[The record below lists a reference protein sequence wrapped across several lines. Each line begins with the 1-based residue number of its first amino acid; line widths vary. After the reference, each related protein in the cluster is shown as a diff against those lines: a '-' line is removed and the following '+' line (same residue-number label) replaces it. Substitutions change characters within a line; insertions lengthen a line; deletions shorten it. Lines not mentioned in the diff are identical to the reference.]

1 MQQTKINRLKEILTE
16 EGRSGKWLSKQLG
29 KDPATVSK
37 WCSNRTQPSLEVIDR
52 MATLLGVDRKDF
64 INSSSKHI

>member
-37 WCSNRTQPSLEVIDR
+37 WCSNRTQPSLEMLDR
-52 MATLLGVDRKDF
+52 ISILLGLDRKDF
-64 INSSSKHI
+64 INSSRS